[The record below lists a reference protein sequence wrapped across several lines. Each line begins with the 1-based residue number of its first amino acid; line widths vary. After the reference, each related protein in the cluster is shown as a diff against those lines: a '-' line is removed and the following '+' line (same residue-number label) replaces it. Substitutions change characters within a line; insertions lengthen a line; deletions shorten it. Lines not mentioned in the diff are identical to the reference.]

1 MKILKSKV
9 LLPVIVIT
17 AFLFTF
23 SANSGLLA
31 QPGDKGPRDGMGPA
45 EKLKFDDEQKQELKK
60 LGDEH
65 KEKMKSLEDDNRKLH
80 DELFAF
86 LKETSPDRT
95 KADSLIALI
104 AENNKKMNEAIY
116 SHLTDIKNLCKTDEQ
131 RKLFGE
137 FIDDFGKMHGPPQ
150 MQPPPPP
157 PPPPEER

>member
-1 MKILKSKV
+1 MKNIKFKTRLFAITV
-9 LLPVIVIT
+9 LAIFFMCGGP
-17 AFLFTF
+17 
-23 SANSGLLA
+23 GLMA
-31 QPGDKGPRDGMGPA
+31 QPHEHGPRDGKGPA
-45 EKLKFDDEQKQELKK
+45 EKLKFDDEQKKELKK
-60 LGDEH
+60 LGEQH
-65 KEKMKSLEDDNRKLH
+65 KEKMKVFEEDNHKLH
-80 DELFAF
+80 DELFAL

-104 AENNKKMNEAIY
+104 AENSKKMNEAIF

-157 PPPPEER
+157 PPEEK